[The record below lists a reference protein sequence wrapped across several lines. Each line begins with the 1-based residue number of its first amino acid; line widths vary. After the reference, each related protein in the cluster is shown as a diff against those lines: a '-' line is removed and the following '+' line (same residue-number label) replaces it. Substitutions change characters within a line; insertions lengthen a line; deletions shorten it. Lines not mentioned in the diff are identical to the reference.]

1 MTTKVSIFHYLGEF
15 SMKLKILSAVL
26 ISVFVSGC
34 GKAIDGKNANTM
46 YESLSAIMK
55 DMSEQEKKSLAQ
67 DLTLLFGHREM
78 GMSEVGLSDL
88 YDSLDYDVFV
98 PGQVGKSE
106 QLAFFRE
113 LLLGGTDL
121 VTGKRAKDLRQD
133 ADEIRSQWFAGVLAR
148 RKEEKSAVLAALPE
162 LQNTLSE
169 YQQRLAAVAVEE
181 ALLAQ
186 KKEQMNPTLDLT
198 RIGPPKGSFYF
209 YNVAEGRVRLTNTL
223 DKSID
228 KVRVEVTL
236 RKNAEDGKPAV
247 FGVELGIRDGSL
259 STGESGETDAFA
271 LRLEKSASREVSEYA
286 ASSVAI
292 KWVTF
297 AGQSERFEFSP
308 TGVSPA
314 ELWRLKSSAK
324 HCEEL
329 LARITQYNEE
339 IDAYLQG
346 VQDLVDTPRDI
357 DRLPPITSIG
367 KREC

>member
-1 MTTKVSIFHYLGEF
+1 MTTKDSIFHYLGEF
-15 SMKLKILSAVL
+15 SMKLKILLAVL
-26 ISVFVSGC
+26 VSVFVGGC

-46 YESLSAIMK
+46 YESLSVIMK
-55 DMSEQEKKSLAQ
+55 DMSEQEKKGLAQ

-78 GMSEVGLSDL
+78 GMSEVGFSDL

-198 RIGPPKGSFYF
+198 RIGPPKGSLYF
-209 YNVAEGRVRLTNTL
+209 YNVAEGRE
-223 DKSID
+223 
-228 KVRVEVTL
+228 RVEEL
-236 RKNAEDGKPAV
+236 QAELED
-247 FGVELGIRDGSL
+247 DSL
-259 STGESGETDAFA
+259 STGEQQESRQA
-271 LRLEKSASREVSEYA
+271 LR
-286 ASSVAI
+286 
-292 KWVTF
+292 
-297 AGQSERFEFSP
+297 
-308 TGVSPA
+308 A
-314 ELWRLKSSAK
+314 ELGEMREAQQQVMNGDEFKAK
-324 HCEEL
+324 RNALNEGVLAAMEEQDPEVRTL
-329 LARITQYNEE
+329 LAE
-339 IDAYLQG
+339 LQRAQAEYQLMAQQIMQQQQG
-346 VQDLVDTPRDI
+346 GAGA
-357 DRLPPITSIG
+357 PPQ
-367 KREC
+367 